1 MKAQIL
7 QQLRNSKG
15 ILSGERL
22 SSRLGISRVAVWKH
36 IQKLLESG
44 YQIES
49 GPKGYRLTASPD
61 TPFAWEFPA
70 REPHFHYFPEVSST
84 MDIARNLA
92 RKGCPD
98 FTVVVADKQVSGRG
112 RMDRR
117 WESSAGGLYFTMILR
132 PKISLIQSPLLNFAA
147 SLVLSQT
154 IREQCHIE
162 AMVKWPNDILVQ
174 DRKLSGMLSEMETE
188 AELVSFINIGIG
200 ININNTPS
208 QDIPSASSI
217 KSITGRTH
225 NRKEFLSDYLDRLDD
240 RLRNHGLETVITEW
254 KACAAT
260 LGRQVKVVTR
270 TGVTQGTAV
279 DVDEGGALVVRIADG
294 SLKKV
299 YYGDCFHT
307 SEGKVRHCINST

>member
-7 QQLRNSKG
+7 ELLRKRNSIVSG
-15 ILSGERL
+15 EILSKQ
-22 SSRLGISRVAVWKH
+22 LGISRVAVWKH

-49 GPKGYRLTASPD
+49 GPKGYRLIASPD
-61 TPFAWEFPA
+61 TPFAWEFPT
-70 REPHFHYFPEVSST
+70 RESRFHYFPEVSST

-98 FTVVVADKQVSGRG
+98 FTLVVAEKQINGRG

-117 WESSAGGLYFTMILR
+117 WESPTGGLYFTMILR
-132 PKISLIQSPLLNFAA
+132 PEISLRLSPLLNFAA

-154 IREQCHIE
+154 IREQCHVD
-162 AMVKWPNDILVQ
+162 AKVKWPNDILVN
-174 DRKLSGMLSEMETE
+174 DRKISGMLSEMEAE
-188 AELVSFINIGIG
+188 ADLISFINIGIG

-217 KSITGRTH
+217 KSITGQTH
-225 NRKEFLSDYLDRLDD
+225 NRREFLSDYLNRLEK
-240 RLRNHGLETVITEW
+240 RLSDQDLSTVIAEW
-254 KACAAT
+254 KTCTAT

-270 TGVTQGTAV
+270 TGVTRGTAI

-299 YYGDCFHT
+299 FYGDCFH
-307 SEGKVRHCINST
+307 EM

>member
-1 MKAQIL
+1 MCKMKAQIL
-7 QQLRNSKG
+7 QQLRDSRG
-15 ILSGERL
+15 IISGEIL

-44 YQIES
+44 YQIEP
-49 GPKGYRLTASPD
+49 GPKGYRLIASPD

-70 REPHFHYFPEVSST
+70 REPHFHYFAEVSST
-84 MDIARNLA
+84 MDIARDIA

-98 FTVVVADKQVSGRG
+98 FTLVVAEKQVNGRG
-112 RMDRR
+112 RMDRH

-132 PKISLIQSPLLNFAA
+132 PKILLSQSPLLNFAA

-154 IREQCHIE
+154 IREKCHVE
-162 AMVKWPNDILVQ
+162 ATVKWPNDILVHG
-174 DRKLSGMLSEMETE
+174 RKISGMLSEMEAE

-208 QDIPSASSI
+208 PDIPSAASI
-217 KSITGRTH
+217 KSITGVTH
-225 NRKEFLSDYLDRLDD
+225 NRREFLSDYLDRLED
-240 RLRNHGLETVITEW
+240 RLHDQDLGSVIPEW
-254 KACAAT
+254 KTVAAT
-260 LGRQVKVVTR
+260 LGRQVKVITR

-279 DVDEGGALVVRIADG
+279 DVDEGGALLVKIADG

-299 YYGDCFHT
+299 YYGDCFH
-307 SEGKVRHCINST
+307 CINST